1 MNLPPYNTQEI
12 IAILKYR
19 VLNSCLKYDSAV
31 TITTTS
37 ASTTH
42 TTSSTTTNNTNT
54 TAYTSSSSSS
64 SAVGVYDISS
74 GLKVEIS
81 TIKRASAT
89 QHHRNQYTMTDINI
103 YNKIIE
109 YGIQKLIV
117 YTTDISI
124 LSQMIVSIANMIKR
138 YRCLTPT
145 TTTSTHAATPTTI
158 VTPITSITPAA
169 TSVTTTTTSSSSSSG
184 IEVPSAT
191 SAAITSATPITTAA
205 TSTDAPG
212 IGVDVSS
219 ITTNIVHICIKALF
233 QSTGVAVTLPLPPH
247 FNTTLMTTT
256 DADPSS
262 SSSSTAL
269 TTATATSADNRNSSG
284 NHSNTNNHSS
294 RSSSSSSSSN
304 SSGGSK
310 VLLANLMQS
319 LEEYSKGKMYYSI
332 Q

>member
-31 TITTTS
+31 TTTS
-37 ASTTH
+37 ASTTTTH

-74 GLKVEIS
+74 GPKVEIS
-81 TIKRASAT
+81 TIKRASAN

-145 TTTSTHAATPTTI
+145 TTTTGSTTATAAT
-158 VTPITSITPAA
+158 A
-169 TSVTTTTTSSSSSSG
+169 TNTTTTSSSSSSG
-184 IEVPSAT
+184 IDMPSAT
-191 SAAITSATPITTAA
+191 FTALTTTIPVSAA
-205 TSTDAPG
+205 TSTDEPG
-212 IGVDVSS
+212 VAADVSN
-219 ITTNIVHICIKALF
+219 ITATIVHICIKALF

-294 RSSSSSSSSN
+294 SSSSSSSSN

-310 VLLANLMQS
+310 VLLANLLQS
-319 LEEYSKGKMYYSI
+319 QEEYSKGKL
-332 Q
+332 